1 MFLFRDESGQQPISS
16 DLSDPI
22 RLLIGDGQ
30 SEDLHLYLRNPS
42 APLLAGIDV
51 DDTEITF
58 EEAPYFEDG
67 DFLIVGGEMLQVV
80 SGGGTDTL
88 TVQRGIGGT
97 TAAEHLEGATVWSGY
112 DYQNVSVSPVDT
124 VGDDESGWISIA
136 EDQESL
142 DTATPGDPLDIE
154 AKTYDETVSVWVR
167 VSVPDEH
174 PSSVK
179 QDLRLRV
186 AGLRSAGVIA

>member
-1 MFLFRDESGQQPISS
+1 MFLFRDESAQQPISG
-16 DLSDPI
+16 DMSDPI

-30 SEDLHLYLRNPS
+30 HEDMQLFLRNPS
-42 APLLAGIDV
+42 APLSAGIDA

-58 EEAPYFEDG
+58 EDAPYFEDG
-67 DFLIVGGEMLQVV
+67 DFLIVGSEMLQVV
-80 SGGGTDTL
+80 SGGGTNTL

-97 TAAEHLEGATVWSGY
+97 TPAEHLEGAIVWSGY

-124 VGDDESGWISIA
+124 AGDDESGWISIA
-136 EDQESL
+136 EDQEGL
-142 DTATPGDPLDIE
+142 DTATPGDPLDITE
-154 AKTYDETVSVWVR
+154 KSYDETVPLWVR

-186 AGLRSAGVIA
+186 QGLRSAGAIS